1 MVRRARAV
9 LYGAGILLS
18 VVVALAGRSAAA
30 AEPSAFVSV
39 RTDFD
44 ATTRMASIYLTNS
57 GSRTIIGGSVR
68 VAFTCSD
75 GSSTEPLDLRF
86 DLLPSVGMEGT
97 LGDKRAIRDPLIPIG
112 GLQPEQTY
120 RILQS
125 PPAIPRGV
133 VAESANAQ
141 VIALVFMD
149 NTAVGDSK
157 SIDGQFESWRDIG
170 ATWAAW
176 NKRASEVLTSNGDM
190 AALLQLS
197 GETKAILARH
207 PRTEARIR
215 LRAPATEEEA
225 LARHCPTLEEAD
237 HFVDQVRAE
246 VDSKR
251 TSEAEG
257 LSMVKAYF
265 RLRAET
271 AAAHANRKG
280 GE

>member
-9 LYGAGILLS
+9 LYGAGIVLF

-44 ATTRMASIYLTNS
+44 ATTRMASIYLTNI

-68 VAFTCSD
+68 IAFTCSD
-75 GSSTEPLDLRF
+75 GSSTAPFDLAF
-86 DLLPSVGMEGT
+86 DLLPSVGLEST
-97 LGDKRAIRDPLIPIG
+97 FADPRAIRDPLVPIG
-112 GLQPEQTY
+112 GLHPEETY
-120 RILQS
+120 RIWQS
-125 PPAIPRGV
+125 VPPMSRGV
-133 VAESANAQ
+133 VAESVTSK

-157 SIDGQFESWRDIG
+157 SIDFQFENWRDIG

-176 NKRASEVLTSNGDM
+176 NKRASEVLAPGAGM
-190 AALLQLS
+190 AALQQLS
-197 GETKAILARH
+197 GETKAVLSRH

-215 LRAPATEEEA
+215 SRAPATEEEA

-251 TSEAEG
+251 TSEAEA
-257 LSMVKAYF
+257 LSEVREYF

-271 AAAHANRKG
+271 TAAHANRKG